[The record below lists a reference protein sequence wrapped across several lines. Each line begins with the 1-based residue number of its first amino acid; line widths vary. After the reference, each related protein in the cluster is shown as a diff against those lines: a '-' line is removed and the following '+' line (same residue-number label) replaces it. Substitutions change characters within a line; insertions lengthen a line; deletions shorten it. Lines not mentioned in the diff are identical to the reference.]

1 MKRARRAAIAIG
13 WAAWL
18 LPAAAGSLEPKKASE
33 LLVLTMGADACA
45 QPGYRRLNDDGGA
58 PFVVPPRRA
67 FVVTGFGWSAGGV
80 SQGTTNFAVL
90 ATVSGRELVRS
101 PAVAT
106 ASLLA
111 ANEDLALPQIA
122 VASGEGLCAGVPGNT
137 DLAFARVYGFL
148 APDR

>member
-1 MKRARRAAIAIG
+1 MERVRRAATAIA
-13 WAAWL
+13 AATLL
-18 LPAAAGSLEPKKASE
+18 LPAAAGGLEAKKASE
-33 LLVLTMGADACA
+33 LLVLTMGSDACS
-45 QPGYRRLNDDGGA
+45 QPGYRRLNDEGGA

-80 SQGTTNFAVL
+80 SAGTTNFAVL
-90 ATVSGRELVRS
+90 ATASGRELVRS

-111 ANEDLALPQIA
+111 ANEDLSLPQIA
-122 VASGEGLCAGVPGNT
+122 VETGEGLCVGVPGNT
-137 DLAFARVYGFL
+137 ELAFGRVYGFL